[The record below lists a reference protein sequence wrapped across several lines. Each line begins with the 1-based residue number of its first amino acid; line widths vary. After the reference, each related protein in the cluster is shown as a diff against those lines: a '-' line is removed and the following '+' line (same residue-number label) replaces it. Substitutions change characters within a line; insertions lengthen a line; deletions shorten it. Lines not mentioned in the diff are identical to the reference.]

1 MMAMLWLFQR
11 PGTWESMQKPS
22 AQANKNR
29 VFPGWCVC
37 VWELVLGTLVGRSRF
52 ECCCFFANWVGLEC
66 YELRCFVVL
75 RCLKPLTQ
83 QSVFRAV
90 EFRVR

>member
-1 MMAMLWLFQR
+1 MLL
-11 PGTWESMQKPS
+11 
-22 AQANKNR
+22 
-29 VFPGWCVC
+29 
-37 VWELVLGTLVGRSRF
+37 
-52 ECCCFFANWVGLEC
+52 FFANWVGLEC